1 MICLMLFQ
9 KKYQTAGV
17 LLTDDAFSSSIEDD
31 KKQLLSLLE
40 SQHSLYFEIMVLTN
54 SYLRFNSL
62 NDLCAE
68 HSNISIKYYDWVR
81 PSAKILNSACD
92 VLASRYKPPQE
103 KKTGVEKD
111 QPKKKKS
118 LWGIFKNKED
128 SNSPEPTDLLTKEFE
143 RIGRVISRVIA
154 ITGHRGSGVS
164 STAFNIAHEA
174 SQRGISTML
183 VDLDIQYRSANM
195 YFNKFNEMTQKD
207 ETIDASLIRTLA
219 KPYDYKTTSFN
230 INSNLWLTSL
240 GYQFSDPKLLDQF
253 FNTSKLIGMLSVFR
267 NNFNLII
274 LDMPMDLLGVF
285 TESIINI
292 DIFGLCVSNNLY
304 SILNTIRNT
313 EGVVDKENIALFK
326 SKSALIVS
334 KYNSESRFNRDI
346 FTPDKVN
353 EILTSGIS
361 TYFQGDMKIAG
372 FVPYSSEF
380 DKQIESDILIADTNM
395 QFKENYDKI
404 LIRLMGG

>member
-1 MICLMLFQ
+1 
-9 KKYQTAGV
+9 
-17 LLTDDAFSSSIEDD
+17 
-31 KKQLLSLLE
+31 
-40 SQHSLYFEIMVLTN
+40 
-54 SYLRFNSL
+54 
-62 NDLCAE
+62 
-68 HSNISIKYYDWVR
+68 
-81 PSAKILNSACD
+81 
-92 VLASRYKPPQE
+92 
-103 KKTGVEKD
+103 
-111 QPKKKKS
+111 
-118 LWGIFKNKED
+118 
-128 SNSPEPTDLLTKEFE
+128 
-143 RIGRVISRVIA
+143 
-154 ITGHRGSGVS
+154 
-164 STAFNIAHEA
+164 
-174 SQRGISTML
+174 
-183 VDLDIQYRSANM
+183 
-195 YFNKFNEMTQKD
+195 
-207 ETIDASLIRTLA
+207 
-219 KPYDYKTTSFN
+219 
-230 INSNLWLTSL
+230 
-240 GYQFSDPKLLDQF
+240 
-253 FNTSKLIGMLSVFR
+253 MLSVFR